1 MGVEKKRE
9 FIINTLYLLI
19 VATIIYIAIK
29 YGLGWF
35 LPFVIGFGIA
45 FILKPL
51 INSIS
56 KKFGLNRKVVAGITV
71 LIFYTTVGALITVL
85 IVKLFVELKDV
96 FIKLPNLYTTT
107 IEPVILQLSSGF
119 EDILIKLDPILMQAI
134 RDMISSLT
142 ESLGSIISS
151 ISSGVVVF
159 ISSTVTTVPTFFIIV
174 IFSIIASFFF
184 AMDYTNITTF
194 ITRQFSERASSII
207 FDVKDYIVGT
217 LFKFIKAYSIII
229 SVTFIELAI
238 GLSIL
243 RVESAI
249 TIALLI
255 ACVDVLPVLGTGGI
269 VIPWIIIELIRG
281 DIGLAV
287 GLTIIYVVITIV
299 RNVLEPKVVGQQI
312 GLHPI
317 VMLMCMFIGVKI
329 FGFLGLFVLPIIVI
343 ILKNL
348 NDSGKI
354 HIFK

>member
-119 EDILIKLDPILMQAI
+119 EDILIKLDPTLMQAI

-159 ISSTVTTVPTFFIIV
+159 ISSTVTTVPTF
-174 IFSIIASFFF
+174 
-184 AMDYTNITTF
+184 
-194 ITRQFSERASSII
+194 
-207 FDVKDYIVGT
+207 
-217 LFKFIKAYSIII
+217 
-229 SVTFIELAI
+229 
-238 GLSIL
+238 
-243 RVESAI
+243 
-249 TIALLI
+249 LL
-255 ACVDVLPVLGTGGI
+255 
-269 VIPWIIIELIRG
+269 
-281 DIGLAV
+281 
-287 GLTIIYVVITIV
+287 
-299 RNVLEPKVVGQQI
+299 
-312 GLHPI
+312 
-317 VMLMCMFIGVKI
+317 
-329 FGFLGLFVLPIIVI
+329 
-343 ILKNL
+343 
-348 NDSGKI
+348 
-354 HIFK
+354 

>member
-119 EDILIKLDPILMQAI
+119 EDILIKLDPTLMQAI

-217 LFKFIKAYSIII
+217 LFKFIK
-229 SVTFIELAI
+229 
-238 GLSIL
+238 
-243 RVESAI
+243 
-249 TIALLI
+249 
-255 ACVDVLPVLGTGGI
+255 
-269 VIPWIIIELIRG
+269 
-281 DIGLAV
+281 
-287 GLTIIYVVITIV
+287 
-299 RNVLEPKVVGQQI
+299 
-312 GLHPI
+312 
-317 VMLMCMFIGVKI
+317 
-329 FGFLGLFVLPIIVI
+329 GLFNNYISNFYRTCNRAFYI
-343 ILKNL
+343 K
-348 NDSGKI
+348 S
-354 HIFK
+354 

>member
-9 FIINTLYLLI
+9 FIINTVYLLI
-19 VATIIYIAIK
+19 VSAIVYIAIR

-51 INSIS
+51 INLIS
-56 KKFGLNRKVVAGITV
+56 RKSGINRKIVAGITV
-71 LIFYTTVGALITVL
+71 LIFYTTVGALFTLI
-85 IVKLFVELKDV
+85 IVKVFVALKELFS
-96 FIKLPNLYTTT
+96 KLPYIYMTT
-107 IEPVILQLSSGF
+107 IEPAIFQLSSGF
-119 EDILIKLDPILMQAI
+119 EDILIKLDPTLMQAI
-134 RDMISSLT
+134 RDIISSFT
-142 ESLGSIISS
+142 ESLGAIISS

-159 ISSTVTTVPTFFIIV
+159 VSSTVTSVPTFFIIV

-184 AMDYTNITTF
+184 AMDYTSITSF
-194 ITRQFSERASSII
+194 ITRQFSERVSSII

-217 LFKFIKAYSIII
+217 LFKFVKAYSIII
-229 SVTFIELAI
+229 SITFIELAI

-243 RVESAI
+243 RIEGAI

-281 DIGLAV
+281 NIPLAV
-287 GLTIIYVVITIV
+287 GLTIVYVVITIV
-299 RNVLEPKVVGQQI
+299 RNVLEPKVVGQQV